1 MKEGDICVI
10 NVNSLLPTEKVS
22 QGMLQTNM
30 LEKRI
35 LVNIVIIKQQLMAIS
50 RFTRKLYIM
59 EKNIHVIS
67 AILKPPSRAAWIF

>member
-35 LVNIVIIKQQLMAIS
+35 LANIVNIKQQLMAIS
-50 RFTRKLYIM
+50 IFTWKLYMM
-59 EKNIHVIS
+59 EKVSMYVIS
-67 AILKPPSRAAWIF
+67 VILKTPNRAA

>member
-30 LEKRI
+30 LEKRN
-35 LVNIVIIKQQLMAIS
+35 LANIVNIKQQLMAIS
-50 RFTRKLYIM
+50 IFTWKLYMM
-59 EKNIHVIS
+59 EKVSMYVIS
-67 AILKPPSRAAWIF
+67 VILKTPNRAA

>member
-1 MKEGDICVI
+1 MKEGDICVV

-35 LVNIVIIKQQLMAIS
+35 LANIVNIKQQLMAIS
-50 RFTRKLYIM
+50 IFTWKLYMM
-59 EKNIHVIS
+59 EKVSMYVIS
-67 AILKPPSRAAWIF
+67 VILKTPNRAA

>member
-35 LVNIVIIKQQLMAIS
+35 LANIVNIKQQLMAIS
-50 RFTRKLYIM
+50 IFTWKLYMM
-59 EKNIHVIS
+59 EKVSIYVIS
-67 AILKPPSRAAWIF
+67 VILKTPNRAA